1 MSSLSDDI
9 QKALLKTATHLLD
22 TMIPMHYDTENTG
35 EVAMSNDVATLY
47 LMGNIKVTGKLI
59 GSLSVSI
66 PHGLALDMTARML
79 DEPIENVGDDVYE
92 TVAEIINII
101 AGGVKSA
108 LSAESEIFQ
117 LGLPQVLELEQAPT
131 QFLNNPYRLHVPI
144 RTESGEFVL
153 FSTLHE
159 AQ

>member
-9 QKALLKTATHLLD
+9 QRALLKTAAHLLD
-22 TMIPMHYDTENTG
+22 TMIPMHYDIENKG
-35 EVAMSNDVATLY
+35 EVTMSSDVVSLY
-47 LMGNIKVTGKLI
+47 LMGNIKVTGRLI

-66 PHGLALDMTARML
+66 PHSLALDMTARML

-117 LGLPQVLELEQAPT
+117 LGLPQVLELEQAPL
-131 QFLNNPYRLHVPI
+131 QFFNNPYRLHVPI

>member
-1 MSSLSDDI
+1 MISLSENV
-9 QKALLKTATHLLD
+9 QKALLTTAGHLLD
-22 TMIPMHYDTENTG
+22 TMIPMHYDIENKDKVTLSTDG
-35 EVAMSNDVATLY
+35 VGLY

-59 GSLSVSI
+59 GSLSISI
-66 PHGLALDMTARML
+66 PYNLALDMTARLL
-79 DEPIENVGDDVYE
+79 DEPIESVEDDVYE
-92 TVAEIINII
+92 TVAEVINII

-108 LSAESEIFQ
+108 LSAESEIFH
-117 LGLPQVLELEQAPT
+117 LGLPQVLELEQAPL
-131 QFLNNPYRLHVPI
+131 QFFNNPHRLHVPI